1 MVWIQASRIRLHCLY
16 VSDSGCTV
24 ADDADVRES
33 LVMRPRSQLIAWK
46 VAGRVSDRHIS
57 ADEVV
62 RVTGWVFN
70 NVTGDHLT
78 LADFVATGDEEVPAY
93 LEAFGLRYP
102 ENNQQ
107 TMIEIG
113 SGIGRMTAAF
123 TREFSVVIAAD
134 LDSGFLERCHETVSR
149 YGRADHLRTLEVA
162 DGRSLALGDDCV
174 DFAFSYLTFQHCAR
188 ADALNLA
195 QEAVRVTRSGGRIA
209 LNFRGPSRLDP
220 LLLPLGI
227 VVRNSFRLPRVGGW
241 LSQRRS
247 IARLAWQVSRISPS
261 EVLATLGGS
270 VDGVTIWSGG
280 AVDDLQGAFRRGR
293 FDGINHNHWWITATV
308 S

>member
-1 MVWIQASRIRLHCLY
+1 MSRIRLHYLNE
-16 VSDSGCTV
+16 SDGEFTGTG
-24 ADDADVRES
+24 DTDVRES
-33 LVMRPRSQLIAWK
+33 LLMRPRSQLIAWK
-46 VAGRVSDRHIS
+46 VAGRVSDRHMS

-62 RVTGWVFN
+62 RETGWVFN
-70 NVTGDHLT
+70 NATGDHLT

-93 LEAFGLRYP
+93 LEAFGLRNP
-102 ENNQQ
+102 ENHQQ

-123 TREFSVVIAAD
+123 TREFNDVIAAD
-134 LDSGFLERCHETVSR
+134 LDIGFLERCHETVSR
-149 YGRADHLRTLEVA
+149 FGRADHLRTLEVA

-174 DFAFSYLTFQHCAR
+174 DFAFSYLTLQHCAHG
-188 ADALNLA
+188 DALNLA
-195 QEAVRVTRSGGRIA
+195 REAVRVTRSGGRIA

-227 VVRNSFRLPRVGGW
+227 VVRNVFRIPRVGEW

-261 EVLATLGGS
+261 QVLATLGGS

-280 AVDDLQGAFRRGR
+280 PVDDLQGAFRRGR
-293 FDGINHNHWWITATV
+293 FDGINQNHWWITATV